1 MVNLCVIGAGRVGKH
16 HTSVITRRIPKGRVV
31 GIYDKDQ
38 ELTREVASEFGI
50 RAYSSIEE
58 IGEDPT
64 VDAVII
70 TTPTFTHHS
79 IATYFMSKKKHVFCE
94 KPLAITL
101 EEAYDMKRVLENSGV
116 KFQIGF
122 MRRFDSGFREAKEI
136 IENGLLGDIM
146 SIRSITRGPGLP
158 PEWAWDVEKSNGF
171 LAEVNSHDF
180 DSVRWLCDSEFV
192 EVFAYGKA
200 RKEKK
205 ILEKYPDFYDT
216 SVVSFLLENETIGVI
231 EGSCPVEYGYDARVE
246 VLGTKGLLMIGDVQ
260 DHQSVLFCETAKK
273 SVRKTIGGWR
283 DRFKEAYI
291 LELENFIE
299 SILNDKEPSPSI
311 EDGIKAL

>member
-171 LAEVNSHDF
+171 LAEVNSM
-180 DSVRWLCDSEFV
+180 
-192 EVFAYGKA
+192 
-200 RKEKK
+200 
-205 ILEKYPDFYDT
+205 ILT
-216 SVVSFLLENETIGVI
+216 V
-231 EGSCPVEYGYDARVE
+231 
-246 VLGTKGLLMIGDVQ
+246 
-260 DHQSVLFCETAKK
+260 
-273 SVRKTIGGWR
+273 
-283 DRFKEAYI
+283 
-291 LELENFIE
+291 
-299 SILNDKEPSPSI
+299 
-311 EDGIKAL
+311 